1 MLTISQVYAR
11 INLAIVDSKII
22 TAQTTDAEI
31 RMMTE
36 VVRAMFTSAREEQLL
51 LLKQE
56 AERVEQRKRGEVS
69 TQLHT

>member
-11 INLAIVDSKII
+11 INLAIVESKII
-22 TAQTTDAEI
+22 TAQTSDAEI

-36 VVRAMFTSAREEQLL
+36 VVQAMFKAARDEQLM

-56 AERVEQRKRGEVS
+56 AQRVELRKRGEI
-69 TQLHT
+69 TP